1 MKKIFYKLFFV
12 FILISILLIPR
23 AFAATTPDF
32 SLNSTAAYLF
42 DASSGQILYER
53 NSNEKLYPASLTKV
67 LTAIVVMENAKL
79 DDTVTISESAINSV
93 EFGYLTANL
102 KAGEE
107 LTVEQLLNIL
117 IISSANDVAVALAE
131 HISGSVENFA
141 VLMNQ
146 TATKIG
152 CTNSNFVNPNGT
164 HNENHYSTAHDMALI
179 ANHAV
184 KFETIRNIAQVTEYG
199 LPATTIYTGNDRYFY
214 TSNEMLQ
221 TGSKNYYKYAKGL
234 KTGFTTPAG
243 NCLMAYAEKSG
254 LKLVSVTMKSTTS
267 NSRYEDSEAILEYAF
282 DTNTIRTIA
291 EAGTNI
297 QTVTV
302 KKARKEDKKLNMVLE
317 KPITAVV
324 KVENEETPI
333 EPQINLNSKIKAPIK
348 KGTVLGTV
356 SYEIEG
362 KTYTG
367 NLIAENDVKK
377 SKTGLV
383 FLLIFIG
390 LIVLFGG
397 LRVLEL
403 YKRNQTLNKIRGK
416 NK

>member
-1 MKKIFYKLFFV
+1 MKSRK
-12 FILISILLIPR
+12 ILIIVLCLIALLTPCVKAKEPEIT
-23 AFAATTPDF
+23 AT
-32 SLNSTAAYLF
+32 
-42 DASSGQILYER
+42 SGMVIDCIDGKILYSK
-53 NSNEKLYPASLTKV
+53 NADEKLYPASLTKV
-67 LTAIVVMENAKL
+67 LTAILVVEKCGLQDN
-79 DDTVTISESAINSV
+79 VTINQSAIDKV
-93 EFGYLTANL
+93 ESGYLTANL
-102 KAGEE
+102 KAGEVF
-107 LTVEQLLNIL
+107 TVEQLLNL
-117 IISSANDVAVALAE
+117 LLISSYDDVSNALAE
-131 HISGSVENFA
+131 HVAGSEEEFVK
-141 VLMNQ
+141 LMNEK
-146 TATKIG
+146 AKEIG
-152 CTNSNFVNPNGT
+152 CTNSNFLNCHGEHDT
-164 HNENHYSTAHDMALI
+164 NHYSTAHDMALI
-179 ANHAV
+179 ANYAV
-184 KFETIRNIAQVTEYG
+184 QFEAIRNIAQVTEYG
-199 LPATTIYTGNDRYFY
+199 IPATTIYTGDDRYFY

-267 NSRYEDSEAILEYAF
+267 NSRYEDTEAILEYAF
-282 DTNTIRTIA
+282 DANTIRTIA

-297 QTVTV
+297 QTVNV
-302 KKARKEDKKLNMVLE
+302 KKARKEDKKLNVVLE

-348 KGTVLGTV
+348 KGTILGTV

-377 SKTGLV
+377 SKTGLL

-390 LIVLFGG
+390 LVVLFGG
-397 LRVLEL
+397 LRALDL
-403 YKRNQTLNKIRGK
+403 YKRNKTLNKIRGK

>member
-1 MKKIFYKLFFV
+1 MKLRK
-12 FILISILLIPR
+12 ILIIVACLIAILMPCVQAKEPEIT
-23 AFAATTPDF
+23 AT
-32 SLNSTAAYLF
+32 
-42 DASSGQILYER
+42 SGMVIDCIDGKILYSK
-53 NSNEKLYPASLTKV
+53 NADEKLYPASLTKV
-67 LTAIVVMENAKL
+67 LTAIIVVEKCGLQDN
-79 DDTVTISESAINSV
+79 VTINQSAIDKV
-93 EFGYLTANL
+93 ESGYLTANL
-102 KAGEE
+102 KAGEVF
-107 LTVEQLLNIL
+107 TVEQLLNL
-117 IISSANDVAVALAE
+117 LLISSYDDVANALAE
-131 HISGSVENFA
+131 HVAGSEEEFVKM
-141 VLMNQ
+141 MNEK
-146 TATKIG
+146 AKEIG
-152 CTNSNFVNPNGT
+152 CTNSNFLNCHGEHDT
-164 HNENHYSTAHDMALI
+164 NHYSTAHDMALI
-179 ANHAV
+179 ANYAV
-184 KFETIRNIAQVTEYG
+184 KFEAIRNIAQVTEYG

>member
-1 MKKIFYKLFFV
+1 MKLRK
-12 FILISILLIPR
+12 ILIIVACLIAILMPCVQAKEPEIT
-23 AFAATTPDF
+23 AT
-32 SLNSTAAYLF
+32 
-42 DASSGQILYER
+42 SGMVIDCIDGKILYSK
-53 NSNEKLYPASLTKV
+53 NADEKLYPASLTKV
-67 LTAIVVMENAKL
+67 LTAILVVEKCGLQDN
-79 DDTVTISESAINSV
+79 VTINQSAIDKV
-93 EFGYLTANL
+93 ESGYLTANL
-102 KAGEE
+102 KTGEVF
-107 LTVEQLLNIL
+107 TVEQLLNL
-117 IISSANDVAVALAE
+117 LLISSYDDVANALAE
-131 HISGSVENFA
+131 YVAGSEEEFVKM
-141 VLMNQ
+141 MNEK
-146 TATKIG
+146 AKEVG
-152 CTNSNFVNPNGT
+152 CTNSNFLNCHGEHDT
-164 HNENHYSTAHDMALI
+164 NHYSTAHDMALI

>member
-1 MKKIFYKLFFV
+1 MKLRK
-12 FILISILLIPR
+12 ILIIVACLIAILMPCVQAKEPEIT
-23 AFAATTPDF
+23 AT
-32 SLNSTAAYLF
+32 
-42 DASSGQILYER
+42 SGMVIDCIDGKILYSK
-53 NSNEKLYPASLTKV
+53 NADEKLYPASLTKV
-67 LTAIVVMENAKL
+67 LTAILVVEKCGLQDN
-79 DDTVTISESAINSV
+79 VTINQSAIDKV
-93 EFGYLTANL
+93 ESGYLTANL
-102 KAGEE
+102 KAGEVF
-107 LTVEQLLNIL
+107 TVEQLLNL
-117 IISSANDVAVALAE
+117 LLISSYDDVANALAE
-131 HISGSVENFA
+131 HVAGSEEEFVKM
-141 VLMNQ
+141 MNEK
-146 TATKIG
+146 AKEIG
-152 CTNSNFVNPNGT
+152 CTNSNFLNCHGEHDT
-164 HNENHYSTAHDMALI
+164 NHYSTAHDMALI
-179 ANHAV
+179 ANYAV
-184 KFETIRNIAQVTEYG
+184 KFEAIRNIAQVTEYG

>member
-1 MKKIFYKLFFV
+1 MKLRK
-12 FILISILLIPR
+12 ILIIVACLIAILMPCVQAKEPEIT
-23 AFAATTPDF
+23 AT
-32 SLNSTAAYLF
+32 
-42 DASSGQILYER
+42 SGMVIDCIDGKILY
-53 NSNEKLYPASLTKV
+53 SKDADEKLYPASLTKV
-67 LTAIVVMENAKL
+67 LTAILVVEKCGLQDN
-79 DDTVTISESAINSV
+79 VTINQSAIDKV
-93 EFGYLTANL
+93 ESGYLTANL
-102 KAGEE
+102 KTGEVF
-107 LTVEQLLNIL
+107 TVEQLLNL
-117 IISSANDVAVALAE
+117 LLISSYDDVANALAE
-131 HISGSVENFA
+131 HVAGSEEEFVKM
-141 VLMNQ
+141 MNEK
-146 TATKIG
+146 AKEIG
-152 CTNSNFVNPNGT
+152 CTNSNFLNCHGEHDT
-164 HNENHYSTAHDMALI
+164 NHYSTAHDMALI
-179 ANHAV
+179 ANYAV
-184 KFETIRNIAQVTEYG
+184 KFEAIRNIAQVTEYG

>member
-1 MKKIFYKLFFV
+1 MVID
-12 FILISILLIPR
+12 FI
-23 AFAATTPDF
+23 D
-32 SLNSTAAYLF
+32 
-42 DASSGQILYER
+42 GKILYSK
-53 NSNEKLYPASLTKV
+53 NADEKLYPASLTKV
-67 LTAIVVMENAKL
+67 LTAILVVEKCGLQDN
-79 DDTVTISESAINSV
+79 VTINQSAIDKV
-93 EFGYLTANL
+93 ESGYLTANL
-102 KAGEE
+102 KTGEVF
-107 LTVEQLLNIL
+107 TVEQLLNL
-117 IISSANDVAVALAE
+117 LLISSYDDVANALAE
-131 HISGSVENFA
+131 HVAGSEEEFVKM
-141 VLMNQ
+141 MNEK
-146 TATKIG
+146 AKEIG
-152 CTNSNFVNPNGT
+152 CTNSNFLNCHGEHDT
-164 HNENHYSTAHDMALI
+164 NHYSTAHDMALI

>member
-1 MKKIFYKLFFV
+1 MKLRK
-12 FILISILLIPR
+12 ILIIVACLIAILMPCVQAKEPEIT
-23 AFAATTPDF
+23 AT
-32 SLNSTAAYLF
+32 
-42 DASSGQILYER
+42 SGMVIDCIDGKILYSK
-53 NSNEKLYPASLTKV
+53 NSDEKLYPASLTKV
-67 LTAIVVMENAKL
+67 LTAILVVEKCGLQDN
-79 DDTVTISESAINSV
+79 VTINQSAIDKV
-93 EFGYLTANL
+93 ESGYLTANL
-102 KAGEE
+102 KTGEVF
-107 LTVEQLLNIL
+107 TVEQLLNL
-117 IISSANDVAVALAE
+117 LLISSYDDVANALAE
-131 HISGSVENFA
+131 HVAGSEEEFVKM
-141 VLMNQ
+141 MNEK
-146 TATKIG
+146 AKEIG
-152 CTNSNFVNPNGT
+152 CTNSNFLNCHGEHDT
-164 HNENHYSTAHDMALI
+164 NHYSTAHDMALI

>member
-1 MKKIFYKLFFV
+1 MKLRK
-12 FILISILLIPR
+12 ILIIVACLIAILMTCVQAKEPEIT
-23 AFAATTPDF
+23 AT
-32 SLNSTAAYLF
+32 
-42 DASSGQILYER
+42 SGMVIDCIDGKILYSK
-53 NSNEKLYPASLTKV
+53 NADEKLYPASLTKV
-67 LTAIVVMENAKL
+67 LTAILVVEKCGLQDN
-79 DDTVTISESAINSV
+79 VTINQSAIDKV
-93 EFGYLTANL
+93 ESGYLTANL
-102 KAGEE
+102 KAGEVF
-107 LTVEQLLNIL
+107 TVEQLLNL
-117 IISSANDVAVALAE
+117 LLISSYDDVSNALAE
-131 HISGSVENFA
+131 HVAGSEEEFVKM
-141 VLMNQ
+141 MNEK
-146 TATKIG
+146 AKEIG
-152 CTNSNFVNPNGT
+152 CTNSNFLNCHGEHDT
-164 HNENHYSTAHDMALI
+164 NHYSTAHDMALI
-179 ANHAV
+179 ANYAV
-184 KFETIRNIAQVTEYG
+184 KLETIRNIAQVTEYG

>member
-1 MKKIFYKLFFV
+1 MKLRK
-12 FILISILLIPR
+12 ILIIVACLIAILMPCVQAKEPEIT
-23 AFAATTPDF
+23 AT
-32 SLNSTAAYLF
+32 
-42 DASSGQILYER
+42 SGMVIDCIDGKILYSK
-53 NSNEKLYPASLTKV
+53 NADEKLYPASLTKV
-67 LTAIVVMENAKL
+67 LTAILVVEKCGLQDN
-79 DDTVTISESAINSV
+79 VTINQSAIDKV
-93 EFGYLTANL
+93 ESGYLTANL
-102 KAGEE
+102 KAGEVF
-107 LTVEQLLNIL
+107 TVEQLLNL
-117 IISSANDVAVALAE
+117 LLISSYDDVANALAE
-131 HISGSVENFA
+131 HVAGSEEEFVNM
-141 VLMNQ
+141 MNEK
-146 TATKIG
+146 AKEIG
-152 CTNSNFVNPNGT
+152 CTNSNFLNCHGEHDT
-164 HNENHYSTAHDMALI
+164 NHYSTAHDMALI
-179 ANHAV
+179 ANYAV
-184 KFETIRNIAQVTEYG
+184 KFEAIRNIAQVTEYG
-199 LPATTIYTGNDRYFY
+199 LPATTIYAENDRYFY

-302 KKARKEDKKLNMVLE
+302 KKARKEDKKLNVVLE

>member
-1 MKKIFYKLFFV
+1 MKLRK
-12 FILISILLIPR
+12 ILIILACIITILMPCVQAKEPEIT
-23 AFAATTPDF
+23 AT
-32 SLNSTAAYLF
+32 
-42 DASSGQILYER
+42 SGMVIDCIDGKILYSK
-53 NSNEKLYPASLTKV
+53 NADEKLYPASLTKV
-67 LTAIVVMENAKL
+67 LTAILVVEKCGLQDN
-79 DDTVTISESAINSV
+79 VTINQSAIDKV
-93 EFGYLTANL
+93 ESGYLTANL
-102 KAGEE
+102 KAGEVF
-107 LTVEQLLNIL
+107 TVEQLLNL
-117 IISSANDVAVALAE
+117 LLISSYDDVANALAE
-131 HISGSVENFA
+131 HVAGSEEEFVNM
-141 VLMNQ
+141 MNEK
-146 TATKIG
+146 AKEIG
-152 CTNSNFVNPNGT
+152 CTNSNFLNCHGEHDT
-164 HNENHYSTAHDMALI
+164 NHYSTAHDMALI
-179 ANHAV
+179 ANYAV
-184 KFETIRNIAQVTEYG
+184 KFEAIRNIAQATEYG

-302 KKARKEDKKLNMVLE
+302 KKARKEDKKLNVVLE

-348 KGTVLGTV
+348 KGTVIGTV

>member
-1 MKKIFYKLFFV
+1 MKLRK
-12 FILISILLIPR
+12 ILIILACIITILMPCVQAKEPEIT
-23 AFAATTPDF
+23 AT
-32 SLNSTAAYLF
+32 
-42 DASSGQILYER
+42 SGMVIDCIDGKILYSK
-53 NSNEKLYPASLTKV
+53 NADEKLYPASLTKV
-67 LTAIVVMENAKL
+67 LTAILVVEKCGLQDN
-79 DDTVTISESAINSV
+79 VTINQSAIDKV
-93 EFGYLTANL
+93 ESGYLTANL
-102 KAGEE
+102 KAGEVF
-107 LTVEQLLNIL
+107 TVEQLLNL
-117 IISSANDVAVALAE
+117 LLISSYDDVANALAE
-131 HISGSVENFA
+131 HVAGSEEEFVNM
-141 VLMNQ
+141 MNEK
-146 TATKIG
+146 AKEIG
-152 CTNSNFVNPNGT
+152 CTNSNFLNCHGEHDT
-164 HNENHYSTAHDMALI
+164 NHYSTAHDMALI
-179 ANHAV
+179 ANYAV
-184 KFETIRNIAQVTEYG
+184 KFEAIRNIAQVTEYG

-302 KKARKEDKKLNMVLE
+302 KKARKEDKKLNVVLE

-348 KGTVLGTV
+348 KGTVIGTV

>member
-1 MKKIFYKLFFV
+1 MKLRK
-12 FILISILLIPR
+12 ILIIVACLIAILMPCVQAKEPEIT
-23 AFAATTPDF
+23 AT
-32 SLNSTAAYLF
+32 
-42 DASSGQILYER
+42 SGMVIDCIDGKILYSK
-53 NSNEKLYPASLTKV
+53 NADEKLYPASLTKV
-67 LTAIVVMENAKL
+67 LTAIIVVEKCGLQDN
-79 DDTVTISESAINSV
+79 VTINQSAIDKV
-93 EFGYLTANL
+93 ESGYLTANL
-102 KAGEE
+102 KTGEVF
-107 LTVEQLLNIL
+107 TVEQLLNL
-117 IISSANDVAVALAE
+117 LLISSYDDVANALAE
-131 HISGSVENFA
+131 HVAGSEEEFVKM
-141 VLMNQ
+141 MNEK
-146 TATKIG
+146 AKEIG
-152 CTNSNFVNPNGT
+152 CTNSNFLNCHGEHDT
-164 HNENHYSTAHDMALI
+164 NHYSTAHDMALI
-179 ANHAV
+179 ANYAV
-184 KFETIRNIAQVTEYG
+184 KFEAIRNIAQVTEYG

-317 KPITAVV
+317 KSITAVV

>member
-1 MKKIFYKLFFV
+1 MKLRK
-12 FILISILLIPR
+12 ILIIVACLIAILMPCVQAKEPEIT
-23 AFAATTPDF
+23 AT
-32 SLNSTAAYLF
+32 
-42 DASSGQILYER
+42 SGMVIDCIDGKILYSK
-53 NSNEKLYPASLTKV
+53 NADEKLYPASLTKV
-67 LTAIVVMENAKL
+67 LTAIIVVEKCGLHDN
-79 DDTVTISESAINSV
+79 VTINQSAIDKV
-93 EFGYLTANL
+93 ESGYLTANL
-102 KAGEE
+102 KTGEVF
-107 LTVEQLLNIL
+107 TVEQLLNL
-117 IISSANDVAVALAE
+117 LLISSYDDVANALAE
-131 HISGSVENFA
+131 HVAGSEEEFVKM
-141 VLMNQ
+141 MNEK
-146 TATKIG
+146 AKEIG
-152 CTNSNFVNPNGT
+152 CTNSNFLNCHGEHDT
-164 HNENHYSTAHDMALI
+164 NHYSTAHDMALI
-179 ANHAV
+179 ANNAV
-184 KFETIRNIAQVTEYG
+184 KLETIRNIAQVTEYG

>member
-1 MKKIFYKLFFV
+1 MKLRK
-12 FILISILLIPR
+12 ILIIVACLIAILMPCVQAKEPEIT
-23 AFAATTPDF
+23 AT
-32 SLNSTAAYLF
+32 
-42 DASSGQILYER
+42 SGMVIDCIDGKILYSK
-53 NSNEKLYPASLTKV
+53 NADEKLYPASLTKV
-67 LTAIVVMENAKL
+67 LTAILVVEKCGLQDN
-79 DDTVTISESAINSV
+79 VTINQSAIDKV
-93 EFGYLTANL
+93 ESGYLTANL
-102 KAGEE
+102 KTGEVF
-107 LTVEQLLNIL
+107 TVEQLLNL
-117 IISSANDVAVALAE
+117 LLISSYDDVANALAE
-131 HISGSVENFA
+131 HVAGSEEEFVKM
-141 VLMNQ
+141 MNEK
-146 TATKIG
+146 AKEIG
-152 CTNSNFVNPNGT
+152 CTNSNFLNCHGEHDT
-164 HNENHYSTAHDMALI
+164 NHYSTAHDMALI
-179 ANHAV
+179 ANYAV
-184 KFETIRNIAQVTEYG
+184 KFEAIRNIAQVTEYG

>member
-1 MKKIFYKLFFV
+1 MKLRK
-12 FILISILLIPR
+12 ILIIVACLIAILMPCVQAKEPEIT
-23 AFAATTPDF
+23 AT
-32 SLNSTAAYLF
+32 
-42 DASSGQILYER
+42 SGMVIDCIDGKILYSK
-53 NSNEKLYPASLTKV
+53 NADEKLYPASLTKV
-67 LTAIVVMENAKL
+67 LTAIIVVEKCGLQDN
-79 DDTVTISESAINSV
+79 VTINQSAIDKV
-93 EFGYLTANL
+93 ESGYLTANL
-102 KAGEE
+102 KTGEVF
-107 LTVEQLLNIL
+107 TVEQLLNL
-117 IISSANDVAVALAE
+117 LLISSYDDVANALAE
-131 HISGSVENFA
+131 HVAGSEEEFVKM
-141 VLMNQ
+141 MNEK
-146 TATKIG
+146 AKEIG
-152 CTNSNFVNPNGT
+152 CTNSNFLNCHGE
-164 HNENHYSTAHDMALI
+164 HDINHYSTAHDMALI
-179 ANHAV
+179 ANYAV
-184 KFETIRNIAQVTEYG
+184 KFEAIRNIAQVTEYG

>member
-1 MKKIFYKLFFV
+1 MKLRK
-12 FILISILLIPR
+12 ILIIVACLIAILMPCVQAKEPEIT
-23 AFAATTPDF
+23 AT
-32 SLNSTAAYLF
+32 
-42 DASSGQILYER
+42 SGMVIDCIDGKILYSK
-53 NSNEKLYPASLTKV
+53 NADEKLYPASLTKV
-67 LTAIVVMENAKL
+67 LTAILVVEKCGLQDN
-79 DDTVTISESAINSV
+79 VTINQSAIDKV
-93 EFGYLTANL
+93 ESGYLTANL
-102 KAGEE
+102 KTGEVF
-107 LTVEQLLNIL
+107 TVEQLLNL
-117 IISSANDVAVALAE
+117 LLISSYDDVANALAE
-131 HISGSVENFA
+131 HVAGSEEEFVKM
-141 VLMNQ
+141 MNEK
-146 TATKIG
+146 AKEIG
-152 CTNSNFVNPNGT
+152 CTNSNFLNCHGEHDT
-164 HNENHYSTAHDMALI
+164 NHYSTAHDMALI
-179 ANHAV
+179 ANYAV
-184 KFETIRNIAQVTEYG
+184 KLETIRNIAQVTEYG

-234 KTGFTTPAG
+234 KTGFTTPAV

-282 DTNTIRTIA
+282 DTNTIRTMA

>member
-1 MKKIFYKLFFV
+1 MKLRK
-12 FILISILLIPR
+12 ILIIVACLIAILMPYVQAKEPEIT
-23 AFAATTPDF
+23 AT
-32 SLNSTAAYLF
+32 
-42 DASSGQILYER
+42 SGIVIDCIDGKILYSK
-53 NSNEKLYPASLTKV
+53 NADEKLYPASLTKV
-67 LTAIVVMENAKL
+67 LTAILVVEKCDL
-79 DDTVTISESAINSV
+79 QDTVTINQSAIDKV
-93 EFGYLTANL
+93 ESGYLTANL
-102 KAGEE
+102 KAGEVF
-107 LTVEQLLNIL
+107 TVEQLLNL
-117 IISSANDVAVALAE
+117 LLISSYDDVANALAE
-131 HISGSVENFA
+131 HVAGSEEEFVNM
-141 VLMNQ
+141 MNEK
-146 TATKIG
+146 AKEIG
-152 CTNSNFVNPNGT
+152 CTNSNFLNCHGEHDT
-164 HNENHYSTAHDMALI
+164 NHYSTAHDMALI
-179 ANHAV
+179 ANYAV
-184 KFETIRNIAQVTEYG
+184 KFEAIRNIAQVTEYG

-302 KKARKEDKKLNMVLE
+302 KKARKEDKKLNVVLE

>member
-1 MKKIFYKLFFV
+1 MKLRK
-12 FILISILLIPR
+12 ILIIVACLIAILMPCVQAKEPEIT
-23 AFAATTPDF
+23 AT
-32 SLNSTAAYLF
+32 
-42 DASSGQILYER
+42 SGMVIDCIDGKILYSK
-53 NSNEKLYPASLTKV
+53 NADEKLYPASLTRV
-67 LTAIVVMENAKL
+67 LTAIIVVEKCGLQDN
-79 DDTVTISESAINSV
+79 VTINQSAIDKV
-93 EFGYLTANL
+93 ESGYLTANL
-102 KAGEE
+102 KTGEVF
-107 LTVEQLLNIL
+107 TVEQLLNL
-117 IISSANDVAVALAE
+117 LLISSYDDVANALAE
-131 HISGSVENFA
+131 HVAGSEEEFVKM
-141 VLMNQ
+141 MNEK
-146 TATKIG
+146 AKEIG
-152 CTNSNFVNPNGT
+152 CTNSNFLNCHGEHDT
-164 HNENHYSTAHDMALI
+164 NHYSTAHDMALI
-179 ANHAV
+179 ANYAV
-184 KFETIRNIAQVTEYG
+184 KFEAIRNIAQVTEYG

>member
-1 MKKIFYKLFFV
+1 MKLRK
-12 FILISILLIPR
+12 ILIIVACLIAILMPCVQANEPEIT
-23 AFAATTPDF
+23 AT
-32 SLNSTAAYLF
+32 
-42 DASSGQILYER
+42 SGMVIDCIDGKILYSK
-53 NSNEKLYPASLTKV
+53 NADEKLYPASLTKV
-67 LTAIVVMENAKL
+67 LTAIIVVEKCGLQDN
-79 DDTVTISESAINSV
+79 VTINQSAIDKV
-93 EFGYLTANL
+93 ESGYLTANL
-102 KAGEE
+102 KTGEVF
-107 LTVEQLLNIL
+107 TVEQLLNL
-117 IISSANDVAVALAE
+117 LLISSYDDVANALAE
-131 HISGSVENFA
+131 HVAGSEEEFVKM
-141 VLMNQ
+141 MNEK
-146 TATKIG
+146 AKEIG
-152 CTNSNFVNPNGT
+152 CTNSNFLNCHGEHDT
-164 HNENHYSTAHDMALI
+164 NHYSTAHDMALI
-179 ANHAV
+179 ANYAV
-184 KFETIRNIAQVTEYG
+184 KFEAIRNIAQVTEYG

>member
-1 MKKIFYKLFFV
+1 MKLRK
-12 FILISILLIPR
+12 ILIIVACLIAILMPCVQAKEPEIT
-23 AFAATTPDF
+23 AT
-32 SLNSTAAYLF
+32 
-42 DASSGQILYER
+42 SGMVIDCINGKILYSK
-53 NSNEKLYPASLTKV
+53 NADEKLYPASLTKV
-67 LTAIVVMENAKL
+67 LTAIIVVEKCGLQDN
-79 DDTVTISESAINSV
+79 VTINQSAIDKV
-93 EFGYLTANL
+93 ESGYLTANL
-102 KAGEE
+102 KTGEVF
-107 LTVEQLLNIL
+107 TVEQLLNL
-117 IISSANDVAVALAE
+117 LLISSYDDVANALAE
-131 HISGSVENFA
+131 HVAGSEEEFVKM
-141 VLMNQ
+141 MNEK
-146 TATKIG
+146 AKEIG
-152 CTNSNFVNPNGT
+152 CTNSNFLNCHGEHDT
-164 HNENHYSTAHDMALI
+164 NHYSTAHDMALI
-179 ANHAV
+179 ANYAV
-184 KFETIRNIAQVTEYG
+184 KFEAIRNIAQVTEYG

>member
-1 MKKIFYKLFFV
+1 MKLRK
-12 FILISILLIPR
+12 ILIIVACLIAILMPCVQAKEPEIT
-23 AFAATTPDF
+23 AT
-32 SLNSTAAYLF
+32 
-42 DASSGQILYER
+42 SGMVIDCIDGKILYSK
-53 NSNEKLYPASLTKV
+53 NADEKLYPASLTKV
-67 LTAIVVMENAKL
+67 LTAILVVEKCGLQDN
-79 DDTVTISESAINSV
+79 VTINQSAKDKVES
-93 EFGYLTANL
+93 GYLTANL
-102 KAGEE
+102 KTGEVF
-107 LTVEQLLNIL
+107 TVEQLLNL
-117 IISSANDVAVALAE
+117 LLISSYDDVANALAE
-131 HISGSVENFA
+131 YVAGSEEEFVKM
-141 VLMNQ
+141 MNEK
-146 TATKIG
+146 AKEIG
-152 CTNSNFVNPNGT
+152 CTNSNFLNCHGEHDT
-164 HNENHYSTAHDMALI
+164 NHYSTAHDMALI

>member
-1 MKKIFYKLFFV
+1 MKLRK
-12 FILISILLIPR
+12 ILIIVACLIAILMPCVQAKEPEI
-23 AFAATTPDF
+23 
-32 SLNSTAAYLF
+32 TAI
-42 DASSGQILYER
+42 SGMVIDCIDGKILYSK
-53 NSNEKLYPASLTKV
+53 NADEKLYPASLTKV
-67 LTAIVVMENAKL
+67 LTAIIVVEKCGLQDN
-79 DDTVTISESAINSV
+79 VTINQSAIDKV
-93 EFGYLTANL
+93 ESGYLTANL
-102 KAGEE
+102 KTGEVF
-107 LTVEQLLNIL
+107 TVEQLLNL
-117 IISSANDVAVALAE
+117 LLISSYDDVANALAE
-131 HISGSVENFA
+131 HVAGSEEEFVKM
-141 VLMNQ
+141 MNEK
-146 TATKIG
+146 AKEIG
-152 CTNSNFVNPNGT
+152 CTNSNFLNCHGEHDT
-164 HNENHYSTAHDMALI
+164 NHYSTAHDMALI
-179 ANHAV
+179 ANYAV
-184 KFETIRNIAQVTEYG
+184 KFEAIRNIAQVTEYG

>member
-1 MKKIFYKLFFV
+1 MKLRK
-12 FILISILLIPR
+12 ILIIVACLIAILMPCVQAKEPEIT
-23 AFAATTPDF
+23 AT
-32 SLNSTAAYLF
+32 
-42 DASSGQILYER
+42 SGMVIDCIDGKILYSK
-53 NSNEKLYPASLTKV
+53 NADEKLYPASLTKV
-67 LTAIVVMENAKL
+67 LTAIIVVEKCGLQDN
-79 DDTVTISESAINSV
+79 VTINQSAIDKV
-93 EFGYLTANL
+93 ESGYLTANL
-102 KAGEE
+102 KTGEVF
-107 LTVEQLLNIL
+107 TVEQLLKL
-117 IISSANDVAVALAE
+117 LLISSYDDVANALAE
-131 HISGSVENFA
+131 HVAGSEEEFVKM
-141 VLMNQ
+141 MNEK
-146 TATKIG
+146 AKEIG
-152 CTNSNFVNPNGT
+152 CTNSNFLNCHGEHDT
-164 HNENHYSTAHDMALI
+164 NHYSTAHDMALI

-184 KFETIRNIAQVTEYG
+184 KLETIRNIAQVTEYG

-282 DTNTIRTIA
+282 DTNIIRTIA

>member
-1 MKKIFYKLFFV
+1 MKLRK
-12 FILISILLIPR
+12 ILIIVACLIAILMPCVQAKEPEIT
-23 AFAATTPDF
+23 AT
-32 SLNSTAAYLF
+32 
-42 DASSGQILYER
+42 SGMVIDCIDGKILYSK
-53 NSNEKLYPASLTKV
+53 NADEKLYPASLTKV
-67 LTAIVVMENAKL
+67 LTAIIVVEKCGLQDN
-79 DDTVTISESAINSV
+79 VTINQSAIDKV
-93 EFGYLTANL
+93 ESGYLTANL
-102 KAGEE
+102 KTGEVF
-107 LTVEQLLNIL
+107 TVEQLLNL
-117 IISSANDVAVALAE
+117 LLISSYDDVANALAE
-131 HISGSVENFA
+131 HVAGSEEEFVKM
-141 VLMNQ
+141 MNEK
-146 TATKIG
+146 AKEIG
-152 CTNSNFVNPNGT
+152 CTNSNFLNCHGEHDT
-164 HNENHYSTAHDMALI
+164 NHYSTAHDMALI
-179 ANHAV
+179 ANYAV
-184 KFETIRNIAQVTEYG
+184 KFEAIRNIAQVTEYG

>member
-1 MKKIFYKLFFV
+1 MKLRK
-12 FILISILLIPR
+12 ILIIVACLIAILMPCVQAKEPEIT
-23 AFAATTPDF
+23 AT
-32 SLNSTAAYLF
+32 
-42 DASSGQILYER
+42 SGMVIDCIDGKILYSK
-53 NSNEKLYPASLTKV
+53 NADEKLYPASLTKV
-67 LTAIVVMENAKL
+67 LTAIIVVEKCGLQDN
-79 DDTVTISESAINSV
+79 VTINQSAIDKV
-93 EFGYLTANL
+93 ESGYLTANL
-102 KAGEE
+102 KTGEVF
-107 LTVEQLLNIL
+107 TVEQLLNL
-117 IISSANDVAVALAE
+117 LLISSYDDVANALAE
-131 HISGSVENFA
+131 HVAGSEEEFVKM
-141 VLMNQ
+141 MNEK
-146 TATKIG
+146 AKEIG
-152 CTNSNFVNPNGT
+152 CTNSNFLNCHGEHDT
-164 HNENHYSTAHDMALI
+164 NHYSTAHDMALI
-179 ANHAV
+179 ANYAV
-184 KFETIRNIAQVTEYG
+184 KFEAIRNIAQVTEYG

-302 KKARKEDKKLNMVLE
+302 KKARKEDKKLNIVLE

>member
-1 MKKIFYKLFFV
+1 
-12 FILISILLIPR
+12 
-23 AFAATTPDF
+23 
-32 SLNSTAAYLF
+32 
-42 DASSGQILYER
+42 
-53 NSNEKLYPASLTKV
+53 
-67 LTAIVVMENAKL
+67 
-79 DDTVTISESAINSV
+79 
-93 EFGYLTANL
+93 
-102 KAGEE
+102 
-107 LTVEQLLNIL
+107 
-117 IISSANDVAVALAE
+117 
-131 HISGSVENFA
+131 
-141 VLMNQ
+141 
-146 TATKIG
+146 
-152 CTNSNFVNPNGT
+152 
-164 HNENHYSTAHDMALI
+164 
-179 ANHAV
+179 
-184 KFETIRNIAQVTEYG
+184 
-199 LPATTIYTGNDRYFY
+199 
-214 TSNEMLQ
+214 
-221 TGSKNYYKYAKGL
+221 
-234 KTGFTTPAG
+234 
-243 NCLMAYAEKSG
+243 MAYAEKSG

-302 KKARKEDKKLNMVLE
+302 KKARKEGKKLNMVLE

>member
-1 MKKIFYKLFFV
+1 MKLRK
-12 FILISILLIPR
+12 ILIILACLIAILMPCVQ
-23 AFAATTPDF
+23 AKEPEITAT
-32 SLNSTAAYLF
+32 
-42 DASSGQILYER
+42 SGMVIDCIDGKILY
-53 NSNEKLYPASLTKV
+53 SKDADEKLYPASLTKV
-67 LTAIVVMENAKL
+67 LTAILVVEKCGLQDN
-79 DDTVTISESAINSV
+79 VTINQSAIDKV
-93 EFGYLTANL
+93 ESGYLTANL
-102 KAGEE
+102 KTGEVF
-107 LTVEQLLNIL
+107 TVEQLLNL
-117 IISSANDVAVALAE
+117 LLISSYDDVANALAE
-131 HISGSVENFA
+131 HVAGSEEEFVKM
-141 VLMNQ
+141 MNEK
-146 TATKIG
+146 AKEIG
-152 CTNSNFVNPNGT
+152 CTNSNFLNCHGEHDT
-164 HNENHYSTAHDMALI
+164 NHYSTAHDMALI
-179 ANHAV
+179 ANYAV
-184 KFETIRNIAQVTEYG
+184 KFEAIRNIAQVTEYG
-199 LPATTIYTGNDRYFY
+199 LPATAIYTGNDRYFY

-302 KKARKEDKKLNMVLE
+302 KKARKEDKKLNVVLE

-333 EPQINLNSKIKAPIK
+333 EPQINLTSKIKAPIK

-383 FLLIFIG
+383 FLIIFIG

-397 LRVLEL
+397 LRVLDL

>member
-1 MKKIFYKLFFV
+1 MKLRK
-12 FILISILLIPR
+12 ILIIVACLIAILMPCVQAKEPEIT
-23 AFAATTPDF
+23 AT
-32 SLNSTAAYLF
+32 
-42 DASSGQILYER
+42 SGMVIDCIDGKILYSK
-53 NSNEKLYPASLTKV
+53 NADEKLYPASLTKV
-67 LTAIVVMENAKL
+67 LTAIIVVEKCGLQDN
-79 DDTVTISESAINSV
+79 VTINQSAIDKV
-93 EFGYLTANL
+93 ESGYLTANL
-102 KAGEE
+102 KTGEVF
-107 LTVEQLLNIL
+107 TVEQLLNL
-117 IISSANDVAVALAE
+117 LLISSYDDVANALAE
-131 HISGSVENFA
+131 HVAGSEEEFVKM
-141 VLMNQ
+141 MNEK
-146 TATKIG
+146 AKEIV
-152 CTNSNFVNPNGT
+152 CTNSNFLNCHGEHDT
-164 HNENHYSTAHDMALI
+164 NHYSTAHDMALI
-179 ANHAV
+179 ANYAV
-184 KFETIRNIAQVTEYG
+184 KFEAIRNIAQVTEYG

>member
-1 MKKIFYKLFFV
+1 MKSRK
-12 FILISILLIPR
+12 ILIIVLCLIALLTPCVKAKEPEIT
-23 AFAATTPDF
+23 AT
-32 SLNSTAAYLF
+32 
-42 DASSGQILYER
+42 SGMVIDCIDGKILYSK
-53 NSNEKLYPASLTKV
+53 NADEKLYPASLTKV
-67 LTAIVVMENAKL
+67 LTAILVVEKCGLQDN
-79 DDTVTISESAINSV
+79 VTINQSAIDKV
-93 EFGYLTANL
+93 ESGYLTANL
-102 KAGEE
+102 KAGEVF
-107 LTVEQLLNIL
+107 TVEQLLNL
-117 IISSANDVAVALAE
+117 LLISSYDDVSNALAE
-131 HISGSVENFA
+131 HVAGSEEEFVK
-141 VLMNQ
+141 LMNEK
-146 TATKIG
+146 AKEIG
-152 CTNSNFVNPNGT
+152 CTNSNFLNCHGEHDT
-164 HNENHYSTAHDMALI
+164 NHYSTAHDMALI
-179 ANHAV
+179 ANYAV
-184 KFETIRNIAQVTEYG
+184 QFEAIRNIAQVTEYG
-199 LPATTIYTGNDRYFY
+199 IPATTIYTGDDRYFY

-267 NSRYEDSEAILEYAF
+267 NSRYEDTEAILEYAF
-282 DTNTIRTIA
+282 DANTIRTIA

-297 QTVTV
+297 QTVNV
-302 KKARKEDKKLNMVLE
+302 KKARKEDKKLNVVLE

-348 KGTVLGTV
+348 KGTILGTV

-377 SKTGLV
+377 SKTGLI

-390 LIVLFGG
+390 LVVLFGG
-397 LRVLEL
+397 LRALDL
-403 YKRNQTLNKIRGK
+403 YKRNKTLNKIRGK

>member
-1 MKKIFYKLFFV
+1 MPCVQAKEPEIT
-12 FILISILLIPR
+12 
-23 AFAATTPDF
+23 AT
-32 SLNSTAAYLF
+32 
-42 DASSGQILYER
+42 SGMVIDCIDGKILYSK
-53 NSNEKLYPASLTKV
+53 NADEKLYPASLTKV
-67 LTAIVVMENAKL
+67 LTAILVVEKCGLQDN
-79 DDTVTISESAINSV
+79 VTINQSAIDKV
-93 EFGYLTANL
+93 ESGYLTANL
-102 KAGEE
+102 KTGEVF
-107 LTVEQLLNIL
+107 TVEQLLNL
-117 IISSANDVAVALAE
+117 LLISSYDDVANALAE
-131 HISGSVENFA
+131 HVAGSEEEFVKM
-141 VLMNQ
+141 MNEK
-146 TATKIG
+146 AKEIG
-152 CTNSNFVNPNGT
+152 CTNSNFLNCHGEHDT
-164 HNENHYSTAHDMALI
+164 NHYSTAHDMALI
-179 ANHAV
+179 ANYAV
-184 KFETIRNIAQVTEYG
+184 KLETIRNIAQVTEYG

-367 NLIAENDVKK
+367 NLIAENDV
-377 SKTGLV
+377 LC
-383 FLLIFIG
+383 
-390 LIVLFGG
+390 
-397 LRVLEL
+397 
-403 YKRNQTLNKIRGK
+403 
-416 NK
+416 

>member
-1 MKKIFYKLFFV
+1 MKVRK
-12 FILISILLIPR
+12 ILIILACIITILMPCVQAKEPEIT
-23 AFAATTPDF
+23 AT
-32 SLNSTAAYLF
+32 
-42 DASSGQILYER
+42 SGMVIDCIDGKILYSK
-53 NSNEKLYPASLTKV
+53 NADEKLYPASLTKV
-67 LTAIVVMENAKL
+67 LTAILVVEKCGLQDN
-79 DDTVTISESAINSV
+79 VTINQSAIDKV
-93 EFGYLTANL
+93 ESGYLTANL
-102 KAGEE
+102 KAGEVF
-107 LTVEQLLNIL
+107 TVEQLLNL
-117 IISSANDVAVALAE
+117 LLISSYDDVANALAE
-131 HISGSVENFA
+131 HVAGSEEEFVNM
-141 VLMNQ
+141 MNEK
-146 TATKIG
+146 AKEIG
-152 CTNSNFVNPNGT
+152 CTNSNFLNCHGEHDT
-164 HNENHYSTAHDMALI
+164 NHYSTAHDMALI
-179 ANHAV
+179 ANYAV
-184 KFETIRNIAQVTEYG
+184 KFEAIRNIAQVTEYG

-302 KKARKEDKKLNMVLE
+302 KKARKEDKKLNVVLE

-348 KGTVLGTV
+348 KGTVIGTV

>member
-1 MKKIFYKLFFV
+1 MKLRK
-12 FILISILLIPR
+12 ILITVACLIAILMPCVQAKEPEIT
-23 AFAATTPDF
+23 AT
-32 SLNSTAAYLF
+32 
-42 DASSGQILYER
+42 SGMVIDCIDGKILYSK
-53 NSNEKLYPASLTKV
+53 NADEKLYPASLTKV
-67 LTAIVVMENAKL
+67 LTAILVVEKCGLQDN
-79 DDTVTISESAINSV
+79 VTINQSAIDKV
-93 EFGYLTANL
+93 ESGYLTANL
-102 KAGEE
+102 KAGEVF
-107 LTVEQLLNIL
+107 TVEQLLNL
-117 IISSANDVAVALAE
+117 LLISSYDDVANALAE
-131 HISGSVENFA
+131 HVAGSEEEFVKM
-141 VLMNQ
+141 MNEK
-146 TATKIG
+146 AKEIG
-152 CTNSNFVNPNGT
+152 CTNSNFLNCHGEHDT
-164 HNENHYSTAHDMALI
+164 NHYSTAHDMALI
-179 ANHAV
+179 ANYAV
-184 KFETIRNIAQVTEYG
+184 KFEAIRNIAQVTEYG
-199 LPATTIYTGNDRYFY
+199 LPATAIYAGDDRYFY

-302 KKARKEDKKLNMVLE
+302 KKARKEDKKLNVVLE

-383 FLLIFIG
+383 FLIIFIG

-416 NK
+416 KK